1 MAGRQRQK
9 RRADIELNKD
19 YLSSLPSEIIEDILV
34 KLPIKEAVR
43 TSVLSSKWKSS
54 WASMPN
60 LVFAEKCLPESE
72 LIESVD
78 KVLRVHQGPVLKFEL
93 DSDQLANRKAI
104 NRWLLVL
111 SKNGLKDL
119 RLMFYIYNGC
129 TVPSSLFSCHELQ
142 HLEISGCTINGPRC
156 FQGLKLLRKLT
167 LRACYLVRITI
178 EKFVSGCPFLES
190 LTLIGVN
197 KYDSL
202 IIRSPN
208 LKQLILVERF
218 SDLLLETPN
227 LTSATI
233 FGYGLL
239 PHGFKDFS
247 PANDGCK
254 SNILRAIGAL
264 SSIEELDIDSEF
276 CEYLGSGPIPEKL
289 PETFHHLK
297 KISIRIDGRSK
308 VVDTALCILR
318 NVPNLKTL
326 RLMLPCQNIWEEQR
340 IATFSFLEQLE
351 VVEILDFKDVGSLLA
366 FAKFI
371 LGTAPK
377 LEKLIIY
384 GEDLYELEYGVGFQ
398 MKLASLPRLSSKAV
412 ILFGEVADIEFP
424 SAFSYLW
431 NI

>member
-9 RRADIELNKD
+9 MTDIELNKD
-19 YLSSLPSEIIEDILV
+19 YLSSLPSEIIENILV
-34 KLPIKEAVR
+34 KLPIKEAAR
-43 TSVLSSKWKSS
+43 TSVLSSKWKSL
-54 WASMPN
+54 WASIPN

-119 RLMFYIYNGC
+119 RLMFYVYNGC

-142 HLEISGCTINGPRC
+142 HLEISGCTINAPRC
-156 FQGLKLLRKLT
+156 FRGLKLLRKLT
-167 LRACYLVRITI
+167 LRACYLERITI
-178 EKFVSGCPFLES
+178 EKFVSGCPLLES
-190 LTLIGVN
+190 LTLICVN
-197 KYDSL
+197 NHDSL
-202 IIRSPN
+202 VIRSPN
-208 LKQLILVERF
+208 LKQLILDERF

-227 LTSATI
+227 LISAII
-233 FGYGLL
+233 FAYSL
-239 PHGFKDFS
+239 PHGFQDFS

-254 SNILRAIGAL
+254 GKILRAIGAL
-264 SSIEELDIDSEF
+264 SSIEELDINSEF

-297 KISIRIDGRSK
+297 KISIRLDGSSK

-326 RLMLPCQNIWEEQR
+326 RLKLPCQNIWEEQR

-351 VVEILDFKDVGSLLA
+351 VVEILDVEDVGSLLA

-377 LEKLIIY
+377 LEKLIMY
-384 GEDLYELEYGVGFQ
+384 DEDLYELDDGVGFQ
-398 MKLASLPRLSSKAV
+398 MKLASLPMLSSKAV
-412 ILFGEVADIEFP
+412 ILFGEVPDIDFP
-424 SAFSYLW
+424 SAFDFLW